1 MRATSYAVALVFMSH
16 GALAQDGSVDRGR
29 AVALQLCSGCH
40 FVAEGQRPPSPVPAP
55 TFRAVAIN
63 PGTSETTLRN
73 FLRTPHPIMPMLI
86 LSADE
91 MSDVVAYI
99 VSLKQR

>member
-1 MRATSYAVALVFMSH
+1 MRHLLFAIGSIFLSH
-16 GALAQDGSVDRGR
+16 DALAQDGSVDRGR

-40 FVAEGQRPPSPVPAP
+40 FVAEGQRPPSPVRAP
-55 TFRAVAIN
+55 TFRAVAAS
-63 PGTSETTLRN
+63 PSATETTLRN

-91 MSDVVAYI
+91 TDDVIAYI
-99 VSLKQR
+99 LSLRQR